1 MFSVRTGHLAVVG
14 FVMLTFGSGCAGMQV
29 PLPKAFPA
37 TSTVVFG
44 KVLVNLSGPTNRWFV
59 PEIEFAELYNR
70 DLNERIR
77 INFKAQQSLF
87 VLPLPE
93 GHYDLIRVQIA
104 EGAFRSMAQL
114 PLSFQVQNDRIT
126 YVGTWTFEVAPPY
139 YDRAITLTVSS
150 ELTNAVAEMHRKYP
164 GYQDYLVRNALP
176 IPASQETR
184 LYEVMPY
191 PRVKYFR
198 RHPAT

>member
-1 MFSVRTGHLAVVG
+1 MGNIRSVLRIVMGFLVLA
-14 FVMLTFGSGCAGMQV
+14 FGAGCGAGYA
-29 PLPKAFPA
+29 PLPIVFPA
-37 TSTVVFG
+37 TPTIVFG
-44 KVLVNLSGPTNRWFV
+44 KVQVNLSGSSNRWFI

-70 DLNERIR
+70 DTDERIR
-77 INFKAQQSLF
+77 VDFKAKQSLF
-87 VLPLPE
+87 ILPIPE
-93 GHYDLIRVQIA
+93 GHYELTRIQIA
-104 EGAFRSMAQL
+104 EGAYRSMAQL
-114 PLSFQVQNDRIT
+114 SSSFRVKKDQLT

-150 ELTNAVAEMHRKYP
+150 ELTNAVAEMQTRYP
-164 GYQDYLVRNALP
+164 GHQDHHVQNALP
-176 IPASQETR
+176 VPVRQETR